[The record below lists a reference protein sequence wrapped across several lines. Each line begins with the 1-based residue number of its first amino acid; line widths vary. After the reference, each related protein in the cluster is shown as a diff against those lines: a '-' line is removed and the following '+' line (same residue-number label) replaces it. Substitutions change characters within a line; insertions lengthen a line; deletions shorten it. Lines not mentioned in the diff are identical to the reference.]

1 MDERQKRRIFQWVKS
16 LSNDRFWS
24 WMNWVHSQAYAK
36 AVQHYT
42 EAAEIVLPPRLQKQL
57 HEKATEIREIWDGM
71 ATVTLDDTTG
81 QEFDRVMGRVNKEV
95 ERNDNLQT

>member
-1 MDERQKRRIFQWVKS
+1 MDERQRRRIFQWVKS
-16 LSNDRFWS
+16 LSNAKFWS
-24 WMNWVHSQAYAK
+24 WMNWLHSQAYAK

-57 HEKATEIREIWDGM
+57 HDKAREIRETWDGM

-81 QEFDRVMGRVNKEV
+81 DEFDRIMGRVNKEV
-95 ERNDNLQT
+95 EQK